1 MSAKLD
7 SRKRI
12 FAGSRAKNLRVR
24 LQLSQSAMADHI
36 GISVSYLSQIESDDR
51 PMTAAVLVAFS
62 RAFPADWA
70 DIVSD
75 DDANLLIDTVAA
87 VRDVTIP
94 GPDLSDEEIQK
105 ALLRQPRLARRLV
118 ETHNAY
124 RRSQE
129 QLRSLDDALDR
140 HVSTSATLPW
150 EEVRDWFHAEG
161 NYSDRI
167 DRHAEALA
175 AELQASDAIWVQNL
189 EMALRARFGVTVH
202 RLSGIGGATA
212 MRRFDA
218 ATRTLE
224 LSRTLAPESQL
235 FLIAHQLV
243 RLDMAGIID
252 EEVDAAGL
260 QSLEA
265 RKLLSVGLSNYAAG
279 ALLMPYA
286 AFREAARV
294 LRHDVDALG
303 HEFGVSFEQVCHRLS
318 TLQRPGAAGVP
329 FFFCRVD
336 LAGNITKRHS
346 ATRLQF
352 ARYGGACPLWIVHE
366 AAAIPDRIL
375 VQLAETPDGEQYVS
389 MAKGIVKTTDSY
401 LKRSR
406 RYAVALGCEV
416 SKASSFIYADELDL
430 SGQHSATRIGVSCR
444 ICPRDDCDQRAF
456 PPTGRS
462 LKIDPDYRSVV
473 PYGFE

>member
-1 MSAKLD
+1 MAE
-7 SRKRI
+7 
-12 FAGSRAKNLRVR
+12 RV
-24 LQLSQSAMADHI
+24 

-51 PMTAAVLVAFS
+51 PMTAAVLIAFS

-70 DIVSD
+70 DIDPD
-75 DDANLLIDTVAA
+75 DDANLLIDTVDA

-94 GPDLSDEEIQK
+94 GPDVSDEEIQK
-105 ALLRQPRLARRLV
+105 ALLRQPQLARRLV
-118 ETHNAY
+118 ATHHAY

-129 QLRSLDDALDR
+129 QLRSLDDAFDR
-140 HVSTSATLPW
+140 QGAPSSTLPW

-167 DRHAEALA
+167 DRHAETLSAELRFREGSWSTSLA
-175 AELQASDAIWVQNL
+175 A
-189 EMALRARFGVTVH
+189 MLRDRFGVTVH
-202 RLSGIGGATA
+202 RLPSVRGASPL
-212 MRRFDA
+212 RRFDA
-218 ATRTLE
+218 KARVLE
-224 LSRTLAPESQL
+224 LSRSLAPESQL

-243 RLDMAGIID
+243 RLEMAAMID
-252 EEVDAAGL
+252 EEVAAAGL

-279 ALLMPYA
+279 ALLMPYG
-286 AFREAARV
+286 AFRTAART
-294 LRHDVDALG
+294 LRHDVDALS

-416 SKASSFIYADELDL
+416 SNAASFVYADELDL
-430 SGQHSATRIGVSCR
+430 SGQYSATKIGVSCR

-456 PPTGRS
+456 PPTGRA
-462 LKIDPDYRSVV
+462 LKIDPDFRTVV

>member
-1 MSAKLD
+1 MSVTPD
-7 SRKRI
+7 SPKRI
-12 FAGSRAKNLRVR
+12 FAGSRARTLRAR
-24 LQLSQSAMADHI
+24 LQLSQSAMADRI

-75 DDANLLIDTVAA
+75 DDAHLLIDTMAA

-140 HVSTSATLPW
+140 QVSNAATLPW

-167 DRHAEALA
+167 DRHAETLA
-175 AELQASDAIWVQNL
+175 IELQSEAGSSTLNL
-189 EMALRARFGVTVH
+189 ETALRERFGVDVH
-202 RLSGIGGATA
+202 RLSGVGGTTA

-218 ATRTLE
+218 AARTLE

-243 RLDMAGIID
+243 RLEMAAIID
-252 EEVDAAGL
+252 KEVGAAGL

-279 ALLMPYA
+279 ALLMPYG

-294 LRHDVDALG
+294 LRHDVDALS

>member
-1 MSAKLD
+1 MTP
-7 SRKRI
+7 KRI
-12 FAGSRAKNLRVR
+12 FAGSRAKALRLR
-24 LQLSQSAMADHI
+24 LELSQAAMADRV

-75 DDANLLIDTVAA
+75 DDANLLIDTVNA

-94 GPDLSDEEIQK
+94 GPELSDEEIQK
-105 ALLRQPRLARRLV
+105 ALLRQPQLARRLV
-118 ETHNAY
+118 ATHHAY

-129 QLRSLDDALDR
+129 QLRSLDDAFDR
-140 HVSTSATLPW
+140 QGAPSSTLPW

-167 DRHAEALA
+167 DRYAETMA
-175 AELQASDAIWVQNL
+175 AELRLHEGSWASTLAA
-189 EMALRARFGVTVH
+189 MLRDRFGVTVR
-202 RLSGIGGATA
+202 RLSSVSGVSTL
-212 MRRFDA
+212 RRFDA
-218 ATRTLE
+218 GTKVLDLNR
-224 LSRTLAPESQL
+224 SLAPESQL

-243 RLDMAGIID
+243 RLEMARVID
-252 EEVDAAGL
+252 EEVAAAGL
-260 QSLEA
+260 QSIEA

-279 ALLMPYA
+279 ALLMPYS
-286 AFREAARV
+286 AFRLAART

-318 TLQRPGAAGVP
+318 TLQRPGATGIP

-416 SKASSFIYADELDL
+416 SNAASFIYADELDL
-430 SGQHSATRIGVSCR
+430 SGQHSATKIGVSCR

-456 PPTGRS
+456 PPTGRA
-462 LKIDPDYRSVV
+462 LKIDPDFRTVV

>member
-1 MSAKLD
+1 
-7 SRKRI
+7 
-12 FAGSRAKNLRVR
+12 
-24 LQLSQSAMADHI
+24 MADRV

-75 DDANLLIDTVAA
+75 DDANLLIDTVNA

-94 GPDLSDEEIQK
+94 GPELSDEEIQK
-105 ALLRQPRLARRLV
+105 ALLRQPQLARRLV
-118 ETHNAY
+118 ATHHAY

-129 QLRSLDDALDR
+129 QLRSLDDAFDR
-140 HVSTSATLPW
+140 QGAPSSTLPW

-167 DRHAEALA
+167 DRYAETMA
-175 AELQASDAIWVQNL
+175 AELRLHEGSWASTLAA
-189 EMALRARFGVTVH
+189 MLRDRFGVTVR
-202 RLSGIGGATA
+202 RLSSVSGVSTL
-212 MRRFDA
+212 RRFDA
-218 ATRTLE
+218 GTKVLDLNR
-224 LSRTLAPESQL
+224 SLAPESQL

-243 RLDMAGIID
+243 RLEMARVID
-252 EEVDAAGL
+252 EEVAAAGL
-260 QSLEA
+260 QSIEA

-279 ALLMPYA
+279 ALLMPYS
-286 AFREAARV
+286 AFRLAART

-318 TLQRPGAAGVP
+318 TLQRPGATGIP

-416 SKASSFIYADELDL
+416 SNAASFIYADELDL
-430 SGQHSATRIGVSCR
+430 SGQHSATKIGVSCR

-456 PPTGRS
+456 PPTGRA
-462 LKIDPDYRSVV
+462 LKIDPDFRTVV